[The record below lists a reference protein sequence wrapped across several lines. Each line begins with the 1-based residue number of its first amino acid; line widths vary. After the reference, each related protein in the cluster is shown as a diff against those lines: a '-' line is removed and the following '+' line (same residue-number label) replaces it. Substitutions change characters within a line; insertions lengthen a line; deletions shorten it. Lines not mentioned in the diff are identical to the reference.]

1 MRGMMYEKG
10 RQLRDITAALQMV
23 EGKRCAAILHEELH
37 LGSVLGAR
45 KSKCRRIAEGLLH
58 GLFRWL
64 PVLSRYFWGKNNE
77 GSWGVSACERC
88 FGSSINTPAIK
99 PVGPAGWLS
108 LGADRTA

>member
-1 MRGMMYEKG
+1 MKR
-10 RQLRDITAALQMV
+10 AANSEISLLPCKWS
-23 EGKRCAAILHEELH
+23 EGKGLQRFCMKELH

-64 PVLSRYFWGKNNE
+64 PVLSRYFWGKINE
-77 GSWGVSACERC
+77 GSWGVSAGERC